1 MACDNNTPPNQ
12 ADQPLYIHQG
22 ADFNAAFTYQDPD
35 GVAINITGYEF
46 VMTMVERKA
55 GGDAAATW
63 TSADGDF
70 AITSAASGTFT
81 LTVPAAETAELVPG
95 TYFYDLN
102 ALVPGGAINPLMQ
115 GPIIVDQEA

>member
-1 MACDNNTPPNQ
+1 MPCDNNTPPNQ

-22 ADFNAAFTYQDPD
+22 ADFSAAFTYQDPS
-35 GVAINITGYEF
+35 GAAIDITSYEF

-63 TSADGDF
+63 TSADSDF
-70 AITSAASGTFT
+70 AITSAVSGTFT
-81 LTVPAAETAELVPG
+81 LTVPASETAELIPG

-102 ALVPGGAINPLMQ
+102 ALVPGGAINALAQ

>member
-1 MACDNNTPPNQ
+1 MPCDNNTPPNQ

-22 ADFNAAFTYQDPD
+22 ADFSAAFTYQDPS
-35 GVAINITGYEF
+35 GVAIDITSYEF
-46 VMTMVERKA
+46 TMVMVERKA

-70 AITSAASGTFT
+70 AITNAASGTFT
-81 LTVPAAETAELVPG
+81 LTVPAAETATLVPG

>member
-22 ADFNAAFTYQDPD
+22 ADFSAAFTYQDPD
-35 GVAINITGYEF
+35 GAAINITGYQF
-46 VMTMVERKA
+46 TMTMVERKA

-63 TSADGDF
+63 TSVDGDF

-81 LTVPAAETAELVPG
+81 LTVPAAETVELVPG

-102 ALVPGGAINPLMQ
+102 ATSSGAVTALAQ

>member
-1 MACDNNTPPNQ
+1 MPCDNNTPPNQ

-22 ADFNAAFTYQDPD
+22 ADFSAAFTYQDPD
-35 GVAINITGYEF
+35 GVAIDITGYQF
-46 VMTMVERKA
+46 TMAMVERKA

-70 AITSAASGTFT
+70 SITSAESGTFT
-81 LTVPAAETAELVPG
+81 LTVPAAETATLVPG

-102 ALVPGGAINPLMQ
+102 ATSSGAVTALAQ

>member
-22 ADFNAAFTYQDPD
+22 ADFTAAFTYQDPD

-55 GGDAAATW
+55 GGVAAATW

-81 LTVPAAETAELVPG
+81 LTVPASETAELVPG

-102 ALVPGGAINPLMQ
+102 ATSSGAVTALAQ

>member
-1 MACDNNTPPNQ
+1 MPCDNNTPPNQ

-22 ADFNAAFTYQDPD
+22 ADFSAAFTYQDPD
-35 GVAINITGYEF
+35 GVAIDITGYEF
-46 VMTMVERKA
+46 TMVMVERKA

-70 AITSAASGTFT
+70 SITSAESGTFT
-81 LTVPAAETAELVPG
+81 LTVPAAETATLVPG

-102 ALVPGGAINPLMQ
+102 ATSSGAVTALAQ

>member
-22 ADFNAAFTYQDPD
+22 ADFTAAFTYQDPD
-35 GVAINITGYEF
+35 GVAINITGYQF
-46 VMTMVERKA
+46 TMAMVERKA

-63 TSADGDF
+63 TSANGDF

-81 LTVPAAETAELVPG
+81 LTVPAAETATLVPG

-102 ALVPGGAINPLMQ
+102 ATSSGAVTALAQ